1 MILEKQTEA
10 HILQEGES
18 QDSVKMSLDL
28 DSAQVLMQM
37 LSKNLY
43 SDAIGSTIREC
54 ASNAL
59 DSHRRA
65 GTTDPIIVS
74 FKRSNQTDTYE
85 FAVED
90 FGIGLDA
97 DDVVNIISKYGK
109 STKRD
114 SNTELG
120 MMGLGFKAPLAYS
133 SSFYFVARKDGME
146 RKYMMYEGEDTN
158 TIDLLYEKP
167 TEERNGVK
175 VIVPV
180 SYYDRHNFKRKT
192 QEQLAYFESVYFDVD
207 ASISGPIT
215 NDFVIVRTEHFQFS
229 SMATS
234 SYMHMCL
241 DNVSYP
247 IDWEK
252 LGIKS
257 INLPIALRFSLSDGL
272 FPTPNREA
280 IRYTKEAKET
290 ILKKLEAVANV
301 FMDKYNESITDGD
314 DPVAVLNSY
323 RNRQKSIPMFF
334 SPSADKNAKVTIDDL
349 LAYATTPVK
358 KPKIT
363 GIEKLDLERVATKL
377 PDYMFGEWKLKYRY
391 NNGKFTEAKGYWADF
406 TYHMLAGERYGESGI
421 TYIFSEQLGVRKK
434 NYLRSVLGND
444 HKTINFVK
452 FDKAFKLEAYDDQA
466 GYHTYYRILDLGR
479 YPKSE
484 WRVIIQEFQK
494 LLKMFTDKFID
505 ADAIE
510 IPETWILEQ
519 KAKRAKVSTASVSTG
534 QKKVRLAGEISVKL
548 ASELQVWVN
557 GQNCKFVPNTFKM
570 DELYKHTKLTVYG
583 TEEHREEMDN
593 LYPTFK
599 SQVRFGVVS
608 NTSYNNL
615 EKAELHNWINIHKF
629 MEGKNKPFMRMVTS
643 LMIVRF
649 IRDNSKVFDK
659 MERLAHVSEDLAK
672 KMRSLN
678 AYVSVNPIT
687 RTSVAQED
695 TLITFAIE
703 NKFVDPEVYP
713 TMLEVKQLFE
723 KLPFIETMAQYIPS
737 YISSDTKTEDAINKM
752 IADLFKYHKQ
762 KVNLSFYPKMNED
775 KPLEQVLTEETINEL
790 QTI

>member
-74 FKRSNQTDTYE
+74 YKRSNKSDTYE

-97 DDVVNIISKYGK
+97 DDVRNIISKYGK

-158 TIDLLYEKP
+158 TIDLLYEVQTP
-167 TEERNGVK
+167 MPNGVK

-180 SYYDRHNFKRKT
+180 SYYDRHNFKRKI

-207 ASISGPIT
+207 ASIAGSVS

-229 SMATS
+229 SMATTG
-234 SYMHMCL
+234 YMHLCL

-252 LGIKS
+252 LGIKN
-257 INLPIALRFSLSDGL
+257 IALPIALRFSLSDGL

-280 IRYTKEAKET
+280 IRYTKEAKEV
-290 ILKKLEAVANV
+290 ILKKLEMVANV
-301 FMDKYNESITDGD
+301 FMEKYNESITDGD

-323 RNRQKSIPMFF
+323 RNRQKSIPTFF
-334 SPSADKNAKVTIDDL
+334 SPNADKNARVTIDDL
-349 LAYATTPVK
+349 LVYATTPVK

-377 PDYMFGEWKLKYRY
+377 PEYMFGEWKLKYRY
-391 NNGKFTEAKGYWADF
+391 QNGKFTEARGYWADF

-421 TYIFSEQLGVRKK
+421 TYTFSEQLGVRKK
-434 NYLRSVLGND
+434 NYLRSVLGHD
-444 HKTINFVK
+444 HKIINFVK

-466 GYHTYYRILDLGR
+466 GYYTYYRMLDLGN

-484 WRVIIQEFQK
+484 WRELIQEFQK

-510 IPETWILEQ
+510 IPETWVLEQ

-534 QKKVRLAGEISVKL
+534 QKKVRLAGEISVKI

-557 GQNCKFVPNTFKM
+557 GQHCKFVPNTFKM

-583 TEEHREEMDN
+583 TEEHREEMDK

-599 SQVRFGVVS
+599 SQVRFGIVS

-629 MEGKNKPFMRMVTS
+629 MEGKNKPFIRLVTS
-643 LMIVRF
+643 LIIARF
-649 IRDNSKVFDK
+649 MKDNSRVFERI
-659 MERLAHVSEDLAK
+659 ERLAYVSEDLAK
-672 KMRSLN
+672 KMRSLL
-678 AYVSVNPIT
+678 AYVSVNHVT
-687 RTSVAQED
+687 RCSIEHED
-695 TLITFAIE
+695 TLISFAIE
-703 NKFVDPEVYP
+703 NKFVDPEIYP
-713 TMLEVKQLFE
+713 TLIEVKNLLE
-723 KLPFIETMAQYIPS
+723 KLPFLDVLCSHIPS
-737 YISSDTKTEDAINKM
+737 YISNDTPREDKLNQM
-752 IADLFKYHKQ
+752 IADLFKYHKH

-775 KPLEQVLTEETINEL
+775 APLEETLTQDTITELETI
-790 QTI
+790 